1 MEKEKTKIMYK
12 KVIISFLLLAF
23 INFIAGCYSLQ
34 PVTVN
39 EYKQLEEDDDKQD
52 EIYVTTKDGDE
63 YYFAESNFYFEN
75 DTLYGKASFKELPF
89 EGKIA
94 FVEIESIQLDF
105 VGENITSLHS
115 VSQYQKIVDEDG
127 KPDEIYLTK
136 LDSSRYRFMKNDYH
150 IENDT
155 LYGKGKLLLGDV
167 ERLQV
172 RKIAISNI
180 AWIEVDSI
188 NWLTTSLFTLGIL
201 VGAFILFL
209 VIAYASGAT
218 KHWGG

>member
-1 MEKEKTKIMYK
+1 MKKMYK

-136 LDSSRYRFMKNDYH
+136 NDDKRYHLLKTDYYT
-150 IENDT
+150 ENDT
-155 LYGKGKLLLGDV
+155 LYGKGKMLVDREELIT
-167 ERLQV
+167 
-172 RKIAISNI
+172 KII
-180 AWIEVDSI
+180 ALSDIESI
-188 NWLTTSLFTLGIL
+188 QYEYLNLLTTT
-201 VGAFILFL
+201 AL
-209 VIAYASGAT
+209 VIVLTPIIIVFGLAFLIIIQ
-218 KHWGG
+218 GGWQ